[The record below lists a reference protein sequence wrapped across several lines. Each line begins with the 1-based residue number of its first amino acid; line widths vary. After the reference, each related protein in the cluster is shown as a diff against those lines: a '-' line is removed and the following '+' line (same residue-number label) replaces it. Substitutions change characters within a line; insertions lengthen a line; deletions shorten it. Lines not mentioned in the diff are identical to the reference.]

1 MATKD
6 NDANKR
12 YGYRHRQVRARL
24 HKVVEAGLA
33 TCWRCGK
40 RIEPGSDWDLG
51 HQQRGPDP
59 NDPNGQRHAGPEHS
73 ACNRATYGRER
84 PRAGVRLA
92 SHPDNSRA
100 W

>member
-1 MATKD
+1 MATND

-12 YGYRHRQVRARL
+12 YGYRHRKLRARL
-24 HKVVEAGLA
+24 HKVVEAGMA

-40 RIEPGSDWDLG
+40 TIEPGTAWDLG
-51 HQQRGPDP
+51 HDP
-59 NDPNGQRHAGPEHS
+59 TDRNKHKGTECV